1 MESICFF
8 NKFKSWGGG
17 EKWHYEAANFFQKN
31 GYKISVICHGKG
43 ELLKRMKKNKN
54 ISSFKTTGR
63 KYAYLNIFTVLRMV
77 YFLKK
82 NKIDTIIY
90 NSFEDV
96 RLGGFA
102 AVLAGVKVQIFRS
115 GMPKYIKE
123 KKLQKFF
130 QKYIDIIFTNSLE
143 SKEIIENN
151 NPFLRGKIR
160 ILKNGIIF
168 SETDTEEKILESII
182 VMGNSARFDYQ
193 KDQKTKLQ
201 ALKLLK
207 DKNVKFKFL
216 FAGDGELNSD
226 LIKLRNQLGLE
237 EVEFKGFMD
246 NCDELYKN
254 LDIFIL
260 SSIFEGS
267 SNSLI
272 EAMSFKDAVIVS
284 DIQSNLEIIDNGRY
298 GISFKVGSPEDL
310 FEKLFDVINNKE
322 KLLELKE
329 KALEGVKKNYNY
341 NVNMKNFENQLIEVH
356 AKINGK

>member
-31 GYKISVICHGKG
+31 GYKISVICHRRG

-77 YFLKK
+77 YFFKK
-82 NKIDTIIY
+82 NKIDTVIF

-102 AVLAGVKVQIFRS
+102 AVLAGVEVLVFRS
-115 GMPKYIKE
+115 GMPKYIE
-123 KKLQKFF
+123 ERKLQKFF
-130 QKYIDIIFTNSLE
+130 QKYIDVIFTNSLE

-168 SETDTEEKILESII
+168 PEKSPEEKAPGNVII
-182 VMGNSARFDYQ
+182 IGNSARFDYQ
-193 KDQKTKLQ
+193 KDQKTILQ

-216 FAGDGELNSD
+216 FAGDGELSPE
-226 LIKLRNQLGLE
+226 LVSLKSQLGLE
-237 EVEFKGFMD
+237 EVEFMGFID

-272 EAMSFKDAVIVS
+272 EAMSFKNAVIVS
-284 DIQSNLEIIDNGRY
+284 DIKSNLEIIDKDRY
-298 GISFKVGSPEDL
+298 GLSYKVGSPEDL
-310 FEKLFDVINNKE
+310 FEKLFDVVNNKH

-341 NVNMKNFENQLIEVH
+341 NVNMKNFENQLIELH

>member
-123 KKLQKFF
+123 KDVNDMVLSGK
-130 QKYIDIIFTNSLE
+130 S
-143 SKEIIENN
+143 SKEIK
-151 NPFLRGKIR
+151 KI
-160 ILKNGIIF
+160 IDDNSF
-168 SETDTEEKILESII
+168 SGLNAK
-182 VMGNSARFDYQ
+182 
-193 KDQKTKLQ
+193 
-201 ALKLLK
+201 LKLSEW
-207 DKNVKFKFL
+207 N
-216 FAGDGELNSD
+216 
-226 LIKLRNQLGLE
+226 
-237 EVEFKGFMD
+237 
-246 NCDELYKN
+246 
-254 LDIFIL
+254 
-260 SSIFEGS
+260 
-267 SNSLI
+267 
-272 EAMSFKDAVIVS
+272 
-284 DIQSNLEIIDNGRY
+284 
-298 GISFKVGSPEDL
+298 KV
-310 FEKLFDVINNKE
+310 
-322 KLLELKE
+322 
-329 KALEGVKKNYNY
+329 
-341 NVNMKNFENQLIEVH
+341 
-356 AKINGK
+356 

>member
-1 MESICFF
+1 MKSICFF

-17 EKWHYEAANFFQKN
+17 EKWHYEAADFFQKN
-31 GYKISVICHGKG
+31 GYKISVICHRNG

-63 KYAYLNIFTVLRMV
+63 KYAYLNIFTILRMV
-77 YFLKK
+77 YFFKK
-82 NKIDTIIY
+82 NKIDTVIF

-102 AVLAGVKVQIFRS
+102 AVMAGVKVRVFRS

-123 KKLQKFF
+123 RRLQKFF

-143 SKEIIENN
+143 SKEIIENK
-151 NPFLRGKIR
+151 NPFLKGKIHV
-160 ILKNGIIF
+160 LKNGIIF
-168 SETDTEEKILESII
+168 SNKNIEDKIPGDMIML
-182 VMGNSARFDYQ
+182 GNSARFDYQ
-193 KDQKTKLQ
+193 KDQKTIMQ

-216 FAGDGELNSD
+216 FAGEGELSQE
-226 LIKLRNQLGLE
+226 LINLKNQLGLE
-237 EVEFKGFMD
+237 EVEFMGFID
-246 NCDELYKN
+246 NCDELYKK

-272 EAMSFKDAVIVS
+272 EAMSFKNAVIVS
-284 DIQSNLEIIDNGRY
+284 DIKSNLEIIDKERY
-298 GISFKVGSPEDL
+298 GISYKVGNPEDL
-310 FEKLFDVINNKE
+310 FEKLFDIINNKN

-329 KALEGVKKNYNY
+329 KALEGVKKNYDY
-341 NVNMKNFENQLIEVH
+341 NVNMKNFENQLIEMH
-356 AKINGK
+356 DKINGK

>member
-1 MESICFF
+1 M
-8 NKFKSWGGG
+8 
-17 EKWHYEAANFFQKN
+17 
-31 GYKISVICHGKG
+31 
-43 ELLKRMKKNKN
+43 
-54 ISSFKTTGR
+54 
-63 KYAYLNIFTVLRMV
+63 
-77 YFLKK
+77 
-82 NKIDTIIY
+82 
-90 NSFEDV
+90 
-96 RLGGFA
+96 
-102 AVLAGVKVQIFRS
+102 
-115 GMPKYIKE
+115 
-123 KKLQKFF
+123 
-130 QKYIDIIFTNSLE
+130 E

-193 KDQKTKLQ
+193 KDQKTILQ

-246 NCDELYKN
+246 KFGFSDYNRAEENCDELNKN

>member
-1 MESICFF
+1 MENNLIKKH
-8 NKFKSWGGG
+8 NPK
-17 EKWHYEAANFFQKN
+17 YN
-31 GYKISVICHGKG
+31 I
-43 ELLKRMKKNKN
+43 LLKDD
-54 ISSFKTTGR
+54 KT
-63 KYAYLNIFTVLRMV
+63 Y
-77 YFLKK
+77 
-82 NKIDTIIY
+82 
-90 NSFEDV
+90 
-96 RLGGFA
+96 
-102 AVLAGVKVQIFRS
+102 
-115 GMPKYIKE
+115 PYIKVT
-123 KKLQKFF
+123 
-130 QKYIDIIFTNSLE
+130 TNE
-143 SKEIIENN
+143 MF
-151 NPFLRGKIR
+151 PRVFVTR
-160 ILKNGIIF
+160 
-168 SETDTEEKILESII
+168 
-182 VMGNSARFDYQ
+182 
-193 KDQKTKLQ
+193 
-201 ALKLLK
+201 KLLK

-341 NVNMKNFENQLIEVH
+341 NVNMKNFENQLNEVH